1 MARLLQSDRAGVLV
15 NILCSN
21 TRCMSAGA
29 RAEWACEHMPAA
41 PSSRAKPQHPH
52 ASLGGNICGLKRRRE
67 SNMLGIRGVR
77 RGIYAYDGKCDGT
90 YLHIRDGARVPIGEV
105 AIERGRT
112 KKHGLQQH
120 TRCMSA
126 GARAE
131 WACEHMPCGSLL
143 TGETSAPACF
153 PRRYICELKRRRE
166 SNMLGIRGVRR
177 GIIYI

>member
-1 MARLLQSDRAGVLV
+1 VRVPLPEPLHVPARIVGHGQSRTIKHALQQH
-15 NILCSN
+15 

-29 RAEWACEHMPAA
+29 RAEWACEHMPCGSLLTGETSA
-41 PSSRAKPQHPH
+41 PPH
-52 ASLGGNICGLKRRRE
+52 ASLGGKYADSKGGGNQICWRYEVCAG
-67 SNMLGIRGVR
+67 G
-77 RGIYAYDGKCDGT
+77 YTYDGKCDGT
-90 YLHIRDGARVPIGEV
+90 YSHSSDGARVPIGDV

-112 KKHGLQQH
+112 IKHALQQH

-153 PRRYICELKRRRE
+153 PRR
-166 SNMLGIRGVRR
+166 
-177 GIIYI
+177 